1 MGMFDNLI
9 VDNKILPDL
18 TEDEIS
24 QLKDW
29 QTKSF
34 ENMLTNVYITEE
46 KTLNHSFIDG
56 SGSTS
61 YKLQIKES
69 DWEEVPME
77 ERPYP
82 NAEGLRALM
91 GCMREVNVRI
101 VDYDLTGF
109 FKFYT
114 HLGDFNSTYTWYEF
128 IGEAKN
134 GKIISIKREIP
145 E

>member
-18 TEDEIS
+18 TEDEMS

-34 ENMLTNVYITEE
+34 ENTLTNVYIVEDN
-46 KTLNHSFIDG
+46 KFNHSFIKG
-56 SGSTS
+56 TASTS
-61 YKLQIKES
+61 YKLQIKEF
-69 DWEEVPME
+69 DWEEVPMD

-82 NAEGLRALM
+82 NSEGFESLM

-101 VDYDLTGF
+101 VDHDLTGF
-109 FKFYT
+109 FRFYT
-114 HLGDFNSTYTWYEF
+114 YLGDFLSKCIWYEF

-134 GKIISIKREIP
+134 GKIISIKKSTE
-145 E
+145 